1 MFDLNHAEQSK
12 KAVKRPAIGVYRV
25 FIWFKNHVEAGRFT
39 RSNIYSNQGL
49 NFKGCVYVAHS
60 INSPGLFVFIESTVY
75 IQSRS
80 PFLSQFGVTFSRD
93 TRPISKNNGLTKRN
107 NRALITHTTP
117 NASKTTVLHGFQ
129 GPFDIKFTKRLSGP
143 RF

>member
-60 INSPGLFVFIESTVY
+60 INSPAS
-75 IQSRS
+75 S
-80 PFLSQFGVTFSRD
+80 FLLNQLYMCPPQFRVTFSRD

-117 NASKTTVLHGFQ
+117 NASKQQFSMLF